1 MIILY
6 PELEPGQDFGVCW
19 FYQQLFFCLLFY
31 WAACSVVGIFIVWE
45 FRNSRMS
52 LTILRKLFHAL
63 VLAIYLPG
71 ALFDAEFLRLAST
84 VALSAFI
91 IIEVSA

>member
-1 MIILY
+1 MNTARSSQTLHDS
-6 PELEPGQDFGVCW
+6 LSL
-19 FYQQLFFCLLFY
+19 QLFLLFY